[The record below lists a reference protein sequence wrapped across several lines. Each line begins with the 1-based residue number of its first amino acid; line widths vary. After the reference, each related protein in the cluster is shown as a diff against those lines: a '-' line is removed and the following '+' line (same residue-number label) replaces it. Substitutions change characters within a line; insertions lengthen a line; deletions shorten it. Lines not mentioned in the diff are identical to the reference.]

1 MSVIYINPY
10 SFAAPWTPANITTAL
25 WLDAADESTVSESGG
40 AGTGVSEWRDKS
52 GNTLHLTP
60 SQFSGG
66 TPTKP
71 AYTSNALAGKP
82 VITFS
87 ATTDILSRAT
97 GLNGLS
103 NVTIISVFKIVSAVG
118 SDDIPIAL
126 GSQTLNTAR
135 GFYRGASN
143 VMAFLVYGSDWFS
156 TLSWDVGGSYHIFGA
171 MNTSLSGSGNVQL
184 HRDGVVQTG
193 TTPNSL
199 LSTSAGFTVGNIK
212 GGTSSFHPTNM
223 QAAEVLVLSSAAST
237 DTRQRIE
244 GYLAH
249 KWGLTGS
256 LAADHPYKT
265 TAPTA

>member
-1 MSVIYINPY
+1 MSIIYVNPY
-10 SFAAPWTPANITTAL
+10 SFSSPWTPALITTAL
-25 WLDAADESTVSESGG
+25 WLDAADASTVSESSG

-60 SQFSGG
+60 SQFTGG

-71 AYTSNALAGKP
+71 AYTSSALAGKP

-97 GLNGLS
+97 GLDGLS
-103 NVTIISVFKIVSAVG
+103 NVTIISVFKIVVAAG
-118 SDDIPIAL
+118 ADDVPMAL
-126 GSQTLNTAR
+126 GGQIFNTAR
-135 GFYRGASN
+135 GFYRTPSN
-143 VMAFLVYGSDWFS
+143 VMAFVGYGNEFYS
-156 TLSWDVGGSYHIFGA
+156 TLGWDVGGSHHIFGA
-171 MNTSLSGSGNVQL
+171 MNTSLSGSNNAQL

-193 TTPNSL
+193 TTPNNL
-199 LSTSAGFTVGNIK
+199 LVTSAGFTVGNIRT
-212 GGTSSFHPTNM
+212 GSSAYHPTNM

-249 KWGLTGS
+249 KWELTAGLPGG
-256 LAADHPYKT
+256 HPYKT